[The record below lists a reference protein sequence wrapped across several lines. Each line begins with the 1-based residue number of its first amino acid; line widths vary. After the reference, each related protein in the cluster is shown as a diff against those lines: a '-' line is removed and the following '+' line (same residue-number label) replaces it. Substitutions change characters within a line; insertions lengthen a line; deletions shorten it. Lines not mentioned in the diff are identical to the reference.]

1 MNSVN
6 LIGRLTKEPVLRKT
20 ESGMSVCSFTLAVN
34 RDVKKEGQPT
44 ADFINCQ
51 AWNIVA
57 DNMCKYLSKG
67 SQIGLKGRIQT
78 RNYDDEKGQKK
89 YVTEVVVEKIE
100 FLESRKKEETSY
112 YGHEQEWAQ
121 QEKELAEYAENH
133 PNGPYVQGSYKSDL
147 DIQSDDLPF

>member
-20 ESGMSVCSFTLAVN
+20 ESGVSVCSFALAVN

-51 AWNIVA
+51 AWNVVA

-78 RNYDDEKGQKK
+78 RKYDDKNGNTH
-89 YVTEVVVEKIE
+89 YVTEVIVEKVE
-100 FLESRKKEETSY
+100 FLESKKKEDNQIKGYDE
-112 YGHEQEWAQ
+112 EFAQ
-121 QEKELAEYAENH
+121 QEKEMYQYAQEH
-133 PNGPYVQGSYKSDL
+133 PNNQYVQDY
-147 DIQSDDLPF
+147 IQSDDLPF